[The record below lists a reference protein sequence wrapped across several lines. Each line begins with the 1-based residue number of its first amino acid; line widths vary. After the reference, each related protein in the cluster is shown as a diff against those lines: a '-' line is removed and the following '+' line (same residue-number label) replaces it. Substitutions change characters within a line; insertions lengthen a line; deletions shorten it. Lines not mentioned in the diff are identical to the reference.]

1 MSVNFVLDIGITL
14 ATVVGIV
21 DAAILVWVA
30 LFRLERIEQAL
41 GNSKLSVDTK
51 RQWRNAGL
59 VGRQYRLAM
68 AAGVLLF
75 TTLYA
80 NRGLADPDDV
90 RRMPISLKCWA
101 MIPAVT
107 GSVVL
112 LVQFVL
118 LVLSGR
124 ISLPALMQ

>member
-21 DAAILVWVA
+21 DAAIFVWVA

-41 GNSKLSVDTK
+41 GNSKLSLDAK

-68 AAGVLLF
+68 AIGVLLF
-75 TTLYA
+75 THLYVK
-80 NRGLADPDDV
+80 RGLADPDDV
-90 RRMPISLKCWA
+90 RRMPTSLKRWA

-112 LVQFVL
+112 MVQFVL

-124 ISLPALMQ
+124 IALSTLTL